1 MAEGRPEVARLGS
14 LAGYD
19 AIVVGAGVVGAA
31 IFRELCRFPL
41 RVLLL
46 DQLHDVG
53 GGASRANTA
62 ILHGG
67 FDPLPGTL
75 MSSLNVEGL
84 RLWSSWSRQLD
95 VEIEWCGSL
104 VLATDDEELAA
115 IGDLSLR
122 GQKAGVPTVFLLRDA
137 LLNREPN
144 LAAEV
149 KGGLFAPVSGLIDPF
164 RAVIAMVGNGLANGG
179 ELALGERVLGLR
191 KTPGGIEVQTS
202 KRALPTSFLF
212 NAAGVE
218 ADHLMR
224 LAGEDWFAITPRR
237 GQYHVLDKSIGHLVR
252 HVLFPAPRKLGKG
265 IVVTRT
271 IHGNLMI
278 GPNAEDLDK
287 SDLPTTREGLQ
298 AVLAGAKKLIPFP
311 FERYLVAQFSG
322 LRAVS
327 STGDFHLGPAHALP
341 GMFHAAGIKSPG
353 LTAAPAI
360 ARKMV
365 EMWQDSLPG
374 AILLPGAQEDQT
386 SPQRNIAQKADWDPA
401 FRFPPKLSERSL
413 GDRDHLIRK
422 NPAYGRIVCRC
433 EGISEGEVREA
444 IRMQPGAT
452 DLDGLKRRCR
462 PTTGRCQGGFCTPR
476 LVEILAQERGVPLSS
491 ITKFGETSRLTW
503 GDNRESS
510 ECE

>member
-1 MAEGRPEVARLGS
+1 MGS

-46 DQLHDVG
+46 DQLYDVG

-95 VEIEWCGSL
+95 VEVEWCGSL

-115 IGDLSLR
+115 IGDLCLR

-144 LAAEV
+144 LSAEV

-164 RAVIAMVGNGLANGG
+164 RAVIALVGNGLANGG
-179 ELALGERVLGLR
+179 VLSLGERVLGLR
-191 KTPGGIEVQTS
+191 KIPGGIEVQTS
-202 KRALPTSFLF
+202 KRTLPTRFLF

-218 ADHLMR
+218 ADRLMH

-237 GQYHVLDKSIGHLVR
+237 GQYHMLDKSIGHLVR
-252 HVLFPAPRKLGKG
+252 HILFPAPRKLGKG

-278 GPNAEDLDK
+278 GPNAEDLDS

-360 ARKMV
+360 ARRLV
-365 EMWQDSLPG
+365 EMWQERIDLTG
-374 AILLPGAQEDQT
+374 HKGV
-386 SPQRNIAQKADWDPA
+386 IAQKMDWDPT

-413 GDRDHLIRK
+413 GDRDRLIRE

-452 DLDGLKRRCR
+452 DLDGIKRRCR

-491 ITKFGETSRLTW
+491 ITKFGEASRLTW

-510 ECE
+510 GCE

>member
-1 MAEGRPEVARLGS
+1 M
-14 LAGYD
+14 
-19 AIVVGAGVVGAA
+19 VGAA

-95 VEIEWCGSL
+95 VEVEWCGSL

-115 IGDLSLR
+115 IGDLCLR
-122 GQKAGVPTVFLLRDA
+122 GRKARVPTVFLLRDA

-149 KGGLFAPVSGLIDPF
+149 KGGLFAPVSGLINPF
-164 RAVIAMVGNGLANGG
+164 QAVIALVGNGLANGG

-191 KTPGGIEVQTS
+191 KIPEGIEVQTS
-202 KRALPTSFLF
+202 KRTLPTRFLF

-218 ADHLMR
+218 ADHLMH
-224 LAGEDWFAITPRR
+224 LAGEDWFSITPRR

-278 GPNAEDLDK
+278 GPNAEDLDE
-287 SDLPTTREGLQ
+287 SDLLTTREGLQ

-327 STGDFHLGPAHALP
+327 STGDFHLGPAHAFP
-341 GMFHAAGIKSPG
+341 GVFHAAGIKSPG

-360 ARKMV
+360 ARRLV
-365 EMWQDSLPG
+365 EMWQERMDLAG
-374 AILLPGAQEDQT
+374 HKEV
-386 SPQRNIAQKADWDPA
+386 IAQKMDWDPT
-401 FRFPPKLSERSL
+401 FRFPPKLSECSL
-413 GDRDHLIRK
+413 GDRDRLIRE
-422 NPAYGRIVCRC
+422 NPSYGRIVCRC

-452 DLDGLKRRCR
+452 DLDGIKRRCR

-476 LVEILAQERGVPLSS
+476 LVEILAQERGAPLSS
-491 ITKFGETSRLTW
+491 ITKFGEASRLTW
-503 GDNRESS
+503 RDNREPSG
-510 ECE
+510 CE